1 MNIVLEG
8 KENDSVNRRYSICA
22 LILCILL
29 FGQPTL
35 AYAYGE
41 PSPEETREILQK
53 SLSIVEI
60 DHEIERIAVR
70 QKELNQ
76 QQEELKVQLQ
86 EQEDQIHIQQDRAG
100 AVVRS
105 YYTGER
111 DSLLMTV
118 LGARSFKDLFI
129 LFDYYQIIIGRDQA
143 VLSKYQD
150 RYRTMQE
157 TSTKISQTTAELE
170 ELKTNLVSQ
179 RERVVALQKEVDG
192 QVSASGNPA
201 AIQKLMEE
209 LTIYWENVGIYEVKR
224 YFRALAAAM
233 QNLPQF
239 IQDQNGGISTTG
251 TAYTIRIGQDDL
263 NQFLR
268 EQNPIFEDFAFQFDE
283 DRITA
288 SGQRDQLQLSIEGH
302 YTVENEP
309 QNSIRFHVD
318 KLVFNQLELP
328 DTTRRMLEKE
338 FDLGFYPQKILSF
351 VKATDVSTSKGV
363 LEVKLAISF

>member
-1 MNIVLEG
+1 M
-8 KENDSVNRRYSICA
+8 KRRYGIPGFIVSIIF
-22 LILCILL
+22 LIQL
-29 FGQPTL
+29 PWT
-35 AYAYGE
+35 YAYGE
-41 PSPEETREILQK
+41 PSSEETRDILQQ

-70 QKELNQ
+70 QKQLDEQRQTLSI
-76 QQEELKVQLQ
+76 QLQ
-86 EQEDQIHIQQDRAG
+86 EQEDQIHTQQDRAG

-118 LGARSFKDLFI
+118 LGARSIKDLFI
-129 LFDYYQIIIGRDQA
+129 LYDYYQIIIGRDHA
-143 VLSKYQD
+143 VLDKYQD
-150 RYRTMQE
+150 QYRTMQQ
-157 TSTKISQTTAELE
+157 TSAQINQTSAELS
-170 ELKTNLVSQ
+170 ELKNNLQNQ
-179 RERVVALQKEVDG
+179 RERVLALQKEVDG
-192 QVSASGNPA
+192 KVAASGDA
-201 AIQKLMEE
+201 AAMQKLMDE
-209 LTIYWENVGIYEVKR
+209 LTIYWENIGIYEVKR
-224 YFRALAAAM
+224 YFKALASAM

-239 IQDQNGGISTTG
+239 IQEQNGGISTTG
-251 TAYTIRIGQDDL
+251 TSYTIRIGQDEL
-263 NQFLR
+263 NTFLR
-268 EQNPIFEDFAFQFDE
+268 SQNPIFEDFAFQFDK

-302 YTVENEP
+302 YTVEDEP

-328 DTTRRMLEKE
+328 DTTRRMLERE

-351 VKATDVSTSKGV
+351 VKATEVSTSEGI

>member
-1 MNIVLEG
+1 MKHRYGISAFIVC
-8 KENDSVNRRYSICA
+8 I
-22 LILCILL
+22 ILFIQL
-29 FGQPTL
+29 PST
-35 AYAYGE
+35 YAYGE
-41 PSPEETREILQK
+41 SSPQDTHEILQK

-60 DHEIERIAVR
+60 DHEIERIGER
-70 QKELNQ
+70 QKQLDEQRQALS
-76 QQEELKVQLQ
+76 LQLQ
-86 EQEDQIHIQQDRAG
+86 EQEEQIHTQQDRAG

-143 VLSKYQD
+143 VLDKYQD
-150 RYRTMQE
+150 RYRSLQQ
-157 TSTKISQTTAELE
+157 TSLQISQTRAELS
-170 ELKTNLVSQ
+170 ELKINLQHQ
-179 RERVVALQKEVDG
+179 RERVLALQKEVDG
-192 QVSASGNPA
+192 KVAASGDA
-201 AIQKLMEE
+201 AAMQKLMDE
-209 LTIYWENVGIYEVKR
+209 LTIYWENIGIYEVKR
-224 YFRALAAAM
+224 YFKALAAAM

-239 IQDQNGGISTTG
+239 IQEQNGGISTTG
-251 TAYTIRIGQDDL
+251 KTYTIRIGQDEL
-263 NQFLR
+263 NTFLR
-268 EQNPIFEDFAFQFDE
+268 SQNPIFEDFAFEFE
-283 DRITA
+283 KDRITA

-302 YTVENEP
+302 YTVENEQ

-328 DTTRRMLEKE
+328 DTTRRMLERE

-351 VKATDVSTSKGV
+351 VKATEVSTSEGI

>member
-1 MNIVLEG
+1 MKHRYGIPAFIVC
-8 KENDSVNRRYSICA
+8 I
-22 LILCILL
+22 ILFIQL
-29 FGQPTL
+29 PST
-35 AYAYGE
+35 YAYGE
-41 PSPEETREILQK
+41 SSPQDTHELLQK

-60 DHEIERIAVR
+60 DHEIERIGER
-70 QKELNQ
+70 QKQLDEQRQALS
-76 QQEELKVQLQ
+76 LQLQ
-86 EQEDQIHIQQDRAG
+86 EQEEQIHIQQDRAG

-129 LFDYYQIIIGRDQA
+129 LFDYYQIIMGRDQA
-143 VLSKYQD
+143 VLDKYQD
-150 RYRTMQE
+150 RYRSLQQ
-157 TSTKISQTTAELE
+157 TSSQISQTRAELS
-170 ELKTNLVSQ
+170 ELKINLQHQ
-179 RERVVALQKEVDG
+179 RERVLALQKEVDG
-192 QVSASGNPA
+192 KVAASGDA
-201 AIQKLMEE
+201 AVMQKLMDE
-209 LTIYWENVGIYEVKR
+209 LTSYWENIGIYEVKH
-224 YFRALAAAM
+224 YFKALAAAM

-239 IQDQNGGISTTG
+239 IQEQNGGISTTG
-251 TAYTIRIGQDDL
+251 KTYTIRIEQDEL
-263 NQFLR
+263 NTFLR
-268 EQNPIFEDFAFQFDE
+268 SQNPIFEDFAFEFE
-283 DRITA
+283 KDRITA

-328 DTTRRMLEKE
+328 DTTRRMLERE

-351 VKATDVSTSKGV
+351 VKATEVSTSEGI

>member
-1 MNIVLEG
+1 MKHRYGIPAFIVC
-8 KENDSVNRRYSICA
+8 I
-22 LILCILL
+22 ILFIQL
-29 FGQPTL
+29 PST
-35 AYAYGE
+35 YAYGE
-41 PSPEETREILQK
+41 SSPQDTHEILQK

-60 DHEIERIAVR
+60 DHEIERIGER
-70 QKELNQ
+70 QKQLDEQRQALS
-76 QQEELKVQLQ
+76 LQLQ
-86 EQEDQIHIQQDRAG
+86 EQEEQIHIQQDRAG

-129 LFDYYQIIIGRDQA
+129 LFDYYQIIMGRDQA
-143 VLSKYQD
+143 VLDKYQD
-150 RYRTMQE
+150 RYRSLQQ
-157 TSTKISQTTAELE
+157 TSSQISQTRSELS
-170 ELKTNLVSQ
+170 ELKINLQHQ
-179 RERVVALQKEVDG
+179 RERVLVLQKEVDG
-192 QVSASGNPA
+192 KVAASGDA
-201 AIQKLMEE
+201 AVMQKLMDE
-209 LTIYWENVGIYEVKR
+209 LTSYWENIGIYEVKR
-224 YFRALAAAM
+224 YFKALAAAM

-239 IQDQNGGISTTG
+239 IQEQNGGISTTG
-251 TAYTIRIGQDDL
+251 KTYTIRIGQDEL
-263 NQFLR
+263 NTFLR
-268 EQNPIFEDFAFQFDE
+268 SQNPIFEDFAFEFE
-283 DRITA
+283 KDRITA

-328 DTTRRMLEKE
+328 DTTRHMLERE

-351 VKATDVSTSKGV
+351 VKATEVSTSEGI